1 MPLTEPWSKKH
12 KQLTRHGSGGM
23 PYSLSNS
30 YAQPLTQRELVE
42 FTLARGDHELVEEY
56 NNHTL
61 EYTPNGGSP
70 DLRHE
75 ISQLY
80 GPKINAENILI
91 FAGGQVALATAAHA
105 LTNSHTH
112 AVVFDPAYQSTQ
124 EAPVH
129 AGSQVTRVQLSAS
142 TGWQIDPS
150 ATEAAMREHT
160 KLLLINEPYNP
171 AGTLMSRER
180 QAQLVAVAARRGVYI
195 LSDEIYRLLEHD
207 PADRIPAMADLY
219 ERGEHRSLQPHAP
232 SLQPH
237 VPNLQRHAP
246 SLQPHVPSLR
256 VTPRAQGSAWGRS
269 PSRGAAAASP
279 LGGSPSRT

>member
-23 PYSLSNS
+23 QYSLSNS

-42 FTLARGDHELVEEY
+42 YTLARGDHELVEAY
-56 NNHTL
+56 HNHTL
-61 EYTPNGGSP
+61 EYTPNGGSL

-80 GPKINAENILI
+80 GPKINAENVLI
-91 FAGGQVALATAAHA
+91 FPGAQVALATAAHA

-150 ATEAAMREHT
+150 AAEAAMREHT
-160 KLLLINEPYNP
+160 NLLLVNEPYNP

-195 LSDEIYRLLEHD
+195 LCDEIYRLLEHD
-207 PADRIPAMADLY
+207 PTLT
-219 ERGEHRSLQPHAP
+219 LT
-232 SLQPH
+232 LT
-237 VPNLQRHAP
+237 LT
-246 SLQPHVPSLR
+246 L
-256 VTPRAQGSAWGRS
+256 
-269 PSRGAAAASP
+269 P
-279 LGGSPSRT
+279 LTL